1 MTSDEM
7 SVWCWLTETPL
18 APSLPETGM
27 LPVDEALLPPY
38 GMPPVPAVPRGMLS
52 PVRTLVDM
60 VVMSPVAVASA
71 DMVSTAVVAMVSVAA
86 GVDNSLAEEKKGKEE
101 EEEFVKGVRVSAGVL
116 CAASVARVAAAESTA
131 GADSTAVGRTDAWVS
146 GPLPVSALSPG
157 IPMVSMARAVL
168 ARTTIAN
175 FLKAIFV
182 GVVVEGV
189 NKVGTGVGSRGRQKG
204 YKRRDGL
211 EQK

>member
-1 MTSDEM
+1 MAEATM
-7 SVWCWLTETPL
+7 STIETPL

-71 DMVSTAVVAMVSVAA
+71 DMVSTAVVAMVSV
-86 GVDNSLAEEKKGKEE
+86 V
-101 EEEFVKGVRVSAGVL
+101 